1 MKEFGTDAAAGY
13 ESVINCPKCG
23 KEAVMELERMDNS
36 FFSALKKMFNDP
48 AVPSETSF
56 HAAKV
61 CPSCGA
67 EIIMTVIIT
76 AAETGPVTGTLKDT
90 DSGEAAV

>member
-36 FFSALKKMFNDP
+36 FFSALKKMF
-48 AVPSETSF
+48 
-56 HAAKV
+56 
-61 CPSCGA
+61 
-67 EIIMTVIIT
+67 T
-76 AAETGPVTGTLKDT
+76 AASPLSVSFKVPVTAPV
-90 DSGEAAV
+90 SAAVSL